1 MLSYFE
7 TNKDL
12 LKYSSFHTPATA
24 RYFFELQE
32 REDIEKLQEI
42 HMFAKDNNLPVVF
55 LGNGTNVVFAFDVFE
70 GIIVRNV
77 LK

>member
-1 MLSYFE
+1 MLSYLE

-12 LKYSSFHTPATA
+12 LKYSSFHTPASA

-32 REDIEKLQEI
+32 REDIGKLKEI
-42 HMFAKDNNLPVVF
+42 HIFAQENNLPVIF
-55 LGNGTNVVFAFDVFE
+55 LGSGTNVVFAFDVFA
-70 GIIVRNV
+70 GIIVRNT